1 MAIAQLFDTAIM
13 GAKYL
18 FTQKIYLYHRDSRWL
33 NAMLHLPTGSLAKSD
48 LDQLAAEC
56 DRYRKIR
63 FSMGYYL
70 HNPLGN

>member
-1 MAIAQLFDTAIM
+1 MTRLSSVQNICLRKRFICTI
-13 GAKYL
+13 G
-18 FTQKIYLYHRDSRWL
+18 IPGWL
-33 NAMLHLPTGSLAKSD
+33 NVMLHLPTGSLAKSD